1 MDFNLIFRGDGESG
15 CAEGALSW
23 QDSRSPANHIPVS
36 SPGPQTVLLPGY
48 RRSSLSRRV
57 FFYIYRTVANY
68 GHVKFGLFRLFNFPQ
83 ICELEGPIGKKP
95 KPWRC

>member
-57 FFYIYRTVANY
+57 FFYSKQKILNQLDI
-68 GHVKFGLFRLFNFPQ
+68 FLSSRLP
-83 ICELEGPIGKKP
+83 
-95 KPWRC
+95 